1 MKLYLVQHGIA
12 LKEDVDPKKSLSR
25 EGKIQTLR
33 VLAFLGAKGLN
44 VDVLWHSNKQRAI
57 DTARVITENI
67 KVAEVSER
75 SDLSPLSE
83 VGDLPAQIVNLNKN
97 LMIVSHLPFLNK
109 LLSKLILGVD
119 TYELVLFKNSCIV
132 CLDYKDR
139 WRIEWVVCP
148 DII

>member
-12 LKEDVDPKKSLSR
+12 LKEDVDPKKGLSR

-33 VLAFLGAKGLN
+33 VLAFLGAKGFN

-57 DTARVITENI
+57 DTAKVITDNI
-67 KVAEVSER
+67 QVGEVSTR
-75 SDLSPLSE
+75 NDLSPLSE
-83 VGDLPAQIVNLNKN
+83 VGDLPLQITNLNKN
-97 LMIVSHLPFLNK
+97 LMIVSHLPFLNR

-119 TYELVLFKNSCIV
+119 VYELILFRNSCIV

-139 WRIEWVVCP
+139 WRIEWIVNP